1 MARFYSILDKLT
13 GQDKNLDRMTG
24 QVKRGLAAWSLQDA
38 KNRFSAV
45 VDAAVAGDPQH
56 VTRRGRPAVVVL
68 AVDEYER
75 LRHLEKTNAPTFAQ
89 LLLAIPQDGGEF
101 ERAQLPARRVDL

>member
-1 MARFYSILDKLT
+1 
-13 GQDKNLDRMTG
+13 MTD
-24 QVKRGLAAWSLQDA
+24 WPLQDA

-45 VDAAVAGDPQH
+45 VDAALAGDPQR

-75 LRHLEKTNAPTFAQ
+75 LRRVERAYAPTLGE
-89 LLLAIPQDGGEF
+89 LLLDVPQDGQEF
-101 ERAQLPARRVDL
+101 ERLPLPQRPTGL

>member
-1 MARFYSILDKLT
+1 
-13 GQDKNLDRMTG
+13 MTD
-24 QVKRGLAAWSLQDA
+24 WPLQDA

-45 VDAAVAGDPQH
+45 VDAALAGAPQR

-75 LRHLEKTNAPTFAQ
+75 LCRLEKTNAPTLAG
-89 LLLAIPQDGGEF
+89 LLLAIPQDGQEF
-101 ERAQLPARRVDL
+101 ERLPLPPRTFDL

>member
-1 MARFYSILDKLT
+1 
-13 GQDKNLDRMTG
+13 MTD
-24 QVKRGLAAWSLQDA
+24 WPLQDA

-45 VDAAVAGDPQH
+45 VDAALAGTPQR

-75 LRHLEKTNAPTFAQ
+75 LCQLEKTNAPTLAG
-89 LLLAIPQDGGEF
+89 LLLAIPQDDEEF
-101 ERAQLPARRVDL
+101 ERLPLPPRTLDL